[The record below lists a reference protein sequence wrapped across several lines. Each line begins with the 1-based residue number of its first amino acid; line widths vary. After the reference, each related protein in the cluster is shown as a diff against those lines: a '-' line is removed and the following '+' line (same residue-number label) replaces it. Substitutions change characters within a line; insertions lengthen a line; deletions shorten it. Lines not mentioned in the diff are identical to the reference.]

1 MLIIYF
7 RLSANRDRV
16 LTAIPE
22 FVYVNFSSST
32 ESLDSG
38 LDWTVIILDLM
49 S

>member
-1 MLIIYF
+1 MLIVY
-7 RLSANRDRV
+7 LHMSANRDRV
-16 LTAIPE
+16 LTAILE